1 MDRKNISFKLKN
13 DISEL
18 DELGRKLTAFG
29 NGIGLSKKCI
39 FQINLA
45 LDELFTNIVSYGF
58 PDNGPQW
65 ISIALSHDNSKICV
79 RLEDTGIPFD
89 PATAET
95 SALETEIEAC
105 KVGGLGLH
113 LVNKIMDE
121 ISYRRCGK
129 KNIITMI
136 KHIHKS
142 RCAL

>member
-1 MDRKNISFKLKN
+1 MPPKNLSFKLKN

-65 ISIALSHDNSKICV
+65 ISVTLSHDNSMICV
-79 RLEDTGIPFD
+79 RLEDTGVPFD
-89 PATAET
+89 PSNAET
-95 SALETEIEAC
+95 PDPITEIEDC

-113 LVNKIMDE
+113 LVNKVMDK
-121 ISYRRCGK
+121 ITYTRRNR
-129 KNIITMI
+129 KNIITLV
-136 KHIHKS
+136 KHIPKS
-142 RCAL
+142 